1 MTNDTPLLPCPFCG
15 GQPIPEKAL
24 RDGYADCQ
32 DDPDA
37 YAYTVRCRSCAAEGG
52 WAKSATSAARWW
64 NMRQP
69 NDAVAVLRE
78 LVTLHDQR
86 PADYDTRKPL
96 AWQAARNVLRE
107 RE

>member
-1 MTNDTPLLPCPFCG
+1 MTTDTPLLPCPFCG
-15 GQPIPEKAL
+15 GQPIFIASEYHFA
-24 RDGYADCQ
+24 
-32 DDPDA
+32 
-37 YAYTVRCRSCAAEGG
+37 RCRSCGAEGP
-52 WAKSATSAARWW
+52 WKAERSSAVDGW

-78 LVTLHDQR
+78 LVTLHDKT
-86 PADYDTRKPL
+86 PDDYDTRKPL